1 MMNPPIL
8 NPTRPINPLPTTANK
23 TSGTPPPPSPYHH
36 HHHHHHHHHPPKSA
50 NLGKVHLPLYEGYEG
65 MSLVERVTNRP
76 KKAKPFHN
84 T

>member
-8 NPTRPINPLPTTANK
+8 NPTCPINPLPTTANK
-23 TSGTPPPPSPYHH
+23 TSGTPPPP
-36 HHHHHHHHHPPKSA
+36 PPTI
-50 NLGKVHLPLYEGYEG
+50 HLPLYEGYEG

>member
-8 NPTRPINPLPTTANK
+8 NPTCPINPLPTTANK
-23 TSGTPPPPSPYHH
+23 TSGPPPPPT
-36 HHHHHHHHHPPKSA
+36 PPTI
-50 NLGKVHLPLYEGYEG
+50 HLPLYEGYEG

>member
-8 NPTRPINPLPTTANK
+8 NPTCPINPLPTTANK
-23 TSGTPPPPSPYHH
+23 TSGTPPPP
-36 HHHHHHHHHPPKSA
+36 PPPPTI
-50 NLGKVHLPLYEGYEG
+50 HLPLYEGYEG

>member
-8 NPTRPINPLPTTANK
+8 NPTCPINPLPTTANK
-23 TSGTPPPPSPYHH
+23 TSGT
-36 HHHHHHHHHPPKSA
+36 HPPLSPA
-50 NLGKVHLPLYEGYEG
+50 PTIHLPLYEGYEG

>member
-8 NPTRPINPLPTTANK
+8 NPTCPINPLPTTANK
-23 TSGTPPPPSPYHH
+23 TSGTPPPPPTI
-36 HHHHHHHHHPPKSA
+36 
-50 NLGKVHLPLYEGYEG
+50 HLPLYEGYEG